1 MARSRYAVDELV
13 EILNDLRATSSFDQ
27 AALGGQLVRAAG
39 ARHYLIEGLTL
50 PPRMIPI
57 HAHLASS
64 AIGDIGRTL
73 LDLDIELRRTLS
85 FMTNDSTRPFRDRS
99 AVDFVYARRFSSTDI
114 FLLLSHAFYEIVT
127 SRPLDFLLT
136 LSWFWNHRVN
146 QTRIR
151 PASEREDHITSFDRI
166 TDLARAS
173 LVSGQ
178 PTVITIT
185 IDAGGS
191 SEFIFEPGREE

>member
-1 MARSRYAVDELV
+1 MAGNRYAVDELV
-13 EILNDLRATSSFDQ
+13 EIFNDLRSTSSIDQ
-27 AALGGQLVRAAG
+27 AALGGLLVRAAG
-39 ARHYLIEGLTL
+39 DRHYLTKGLTL

-99 AVDFVYARRFSSTDI
+99 AVDFIYARHISSTDV
-114 FLLLSHAFYEIVT
+114 FLLLSHAFHEIVT

-136 LSWFWNHRVN
+136 LSWFWNHRVS

-151 PASEREDHITSFDRI
+151 PARERGDHIDSFDRI
-166 TDLARAS
+166 TDLARESLAS
-173 LVSGQ
+173 GE

-185 IDAGGS
+185 VDADGS
-191 SEFIFEPGREE
+191 SEFTFEPGREE